1 MPCLSRAARR
11 LAGGKPEI
19 VSSPVK
25 RSIDVLALAIETRPM
40 GEIVKIIQKV
50 LPAGYDQEQARQL
63 AEDIGRV
70 AEDPAILQNPA
81 KDDAIPALSR
91 LMTTHGRRIAEGL
104 MQEQGRFAEDMTPSA
119 EASMRMVYEAVQQG
133 LRPQDLAGIIKPF
146 VDMKKYE
153 TPDLRD
159 KAVRDI
165 SDDIVKLVQQ
175 PQVDFDKD
183 LPALRPVME
192 QHGWDIAAKVKARTT
207 TNSSS
212 PLKPVKGLEI
222 NEYRLD
228 EGMPRVDMTVLRSV
242 LEDTPIIMR
251 SMEKLFPGARR
262 DSLEQVEIRKDPFS
276 LGGDNKDV
284 YIVFIPDPGR

>member
-1 MPCLSRAARR
+1 
-11 LAGGKPEI
+11 
-19 VSSPVK
+19 
-25 RSIDVLALAIETRPM
+25 
-40 GEIVKIIQKV
+40 
-50 LPAGYDQEQARQL
+50 
-63 AEDIGRV
+63 
-70 AEDPAILQNPA
+70 
-81 KDDAIPALSR
+81 
-91 LMTTHGRRIAEGL
+91 
-104 MQEQGRFAEDMTPSA
+104 
-119 EASMRMVYEAVQQG
+119 MRMVYEAVQQG

-175 PQVDFDKD
+175 PQIDFDKD

-284 YIVFIPDPGR
+284 YIVLFPDPGR